1 MTKVSV
7 RFTIKEPKSDGPT
20 PIRCRISYANQ
31 RLTYYTGH
39 SISPEFWDEET
50 RRPRNTRKFSD
61 YLRLKNLLNK
71 IDELATEIV
80 LDYENERGV
89 IPSTDS
95 VKTLLDF
102 QLKEKEDKTADSGH
116 QTFLQWV
123 ERFIE
128 DCKTGER
135 CIPRTGKRYS
145 EGSIKNITTVLH
157 NLQQFERSLQ
167 RPIEFDEVDL
177 HLYQKLIS
185 FLNKLGAATNKKGN
199 VIKYVK
205 VFMKQSMKDGLHSNT
220 KFQDSEFSKP
230 SEEVEN
236 IYLSGDELQRLFEL
250 NLSTTPGLARVRDLF
265 LVGCNT
271 GLRFSDLSQVRRENI
286 TTNDS
291 GGQILRVR
299 TQKTNRLVHLPIS
312 YQLRA
317 ILDRYDGSAPPS
329 ISNQKMNEYLKEIA
343 QRAGLDEEVEITRN
357 QGGRRVTVNR
367 PKWQMV
373 CTHTARRSFATNAY
387 LNQVPTLDIMKLTGH
402 KTETSFMKYIK
413 ITEEETATCLLDHP
427 FFRQPQSVRRNR
439 WNLTS
444 DYPTES
450 GP

>member
-7 RFTIKEPKSDGPT
+7 RFSLKEPKSDGPT

-31 RLTYYTGH
+31 RLTYYTGE
-39 SISPEFWDEET
+39 SISPEFWDEGT
-50 RRPRNTRKFSD
+50 RRPRNTRKFEQ
-61 YLRLKNLLNK
+61 YLELKERLNK
-71 IDELATEIV
+71 IEKLV
-80 LDYENERGV
+80 PKVLLDYQNERGDV

-95 VKTLLDF
+95 IRTLLDF
-102 QLKEKEDKTADSGH
+102 HLKDKEDKTADSGH
-116 QTFLQWV
+116 QNFLRWV
-123 ERFIE
+123 ERFIGE
-128 DCKTGER
+128 CKTGER

-145 EGSIKNITTVLH
+145 EGSLKNMTTVLH
-157 NLQQFERSLQ
+157 NLQVFEKSLQ
-167 RPIEFDEVDL
+167 RTIEFDDVDL

-185 FLNKLGAATNKKGN
+185 HLNKLGAATNKKGN
-199 VIKYVK
+199 VIKFVK
-205 VFMKQSMKDGLHSNT
+205 VFMKQSMKDGLHANT

-236 IYLSGDELQRLFEL
+236 IYLNGGELQRLFEL
-250 NLSTTPGLARVRDLF
+250 DLSRTPGLARVRDLF

-299 TQKTNRLVHLPIS
+299 TQKTNQSVSVPVS

-317 ILDRYDGSAPPS
+317 ILDKYDGSAPPS

-343 QRAGLDEEVEITRN
+343 QRAGLDENVEITR
-357 QGGRRVTVNR
+357 QLGGRRVTVNR

-387 LNQVPTLDIMKLTGH
+387 LNGVPTLKLMKLTGH

-413 ITEEETATCLLDHP
+413 ITEEETATSLLDHP
-427 FFRQPQSVRRNR
+427 FFRQSAIRKAQ
-439 WNLTS
+439 
-444 DYPTES
+444 
-450 GP
+450 

>member
-7 RFTIKEPKSDGPT
+7 RFNLKEPKSDGPT
-20 PIRCRISYANQ
+20 PILCRICYANQ
-31 RLTYYTGH
+31 RLTYYTGE
-39 SISPEFWDEET
+39 SISPEFWDAAT
-50 RRPRNTRKFSD
+50 RRPRNTRKFQH
-61 YLRLKNLLNK
+61 YLAFKERLDK
-71 IDELATEIV
+71 IEKLV
-80 LDYENERGV
+80 PRVLLDYQNERGDV

-95 VKTLLDF
+95 IRTLLDF
-102 QLKEKEDKTADSGH
+102 QLKDKEDKTADSGH

-128 DCKTGER
+128 DCKTGAR

-145 EGSIKNITTVLH
+145 EGSLKNITTVLH
-157 NLQQFERSLQ
+157 NLQDFERSLQ
-167 RPIEFDEVDL
+167 RTIEFEDVDL

-199 VIKYVK
+199 VIKFVK
-205 VFMKQSMKDGLHSNT
+205 VFMKQSMKDGLHTNT

-236 IYLSGDELQRLFEL
+236 IYLNGDELQRLFEL
-250 NLSTTPGLARVRDLF
+250 DLSTTPGLARVRDLF

-299 TQKTNRLVHLPIS
+299 TQKTNRPVYLPVNF
-312 YQLRA
+312 QVRA
-317 ILDRYDGSAPPS
+317 ILDKYDGSAPPS

-343 QRAGLDEEVEITRN
+343 QRAGLDDIVEITRHL
-357 QGGRRVTVNR
+357 GGRRVTVNR

-413 ITEEETATCLLDHP
+413 ITEEETATRLLDHP
-427 FFRQPQSVRRNR
+427 FFRQSAIRKAQ
-439 WNLTS
+439 
-444 DYPTES
+444 
-450 GP
+450 